1 MAVLLMLCVSQ
12 HCQPQRSHTE
22 VTVVCEVKLSGFKYW
37 LHFPPAISHL
47 LALVSSICKMTANNV
62 ITSGGHSDD

>member
-1 MAVLLMLCVSQ
+1 MLCVSQ

-47 LALVSSICKMTANNV
+47 LVLVSSICKMTANNV
-62 ITSGGHSDD
+62 IISGGHSDD